1 MSHSSETRIFTAPAA
16 SVPPRV
22 ASVEDYEA
30 LAHGPGALACARTD
44 KLHHVFGSTRSG
56 YAIYFFAELLAAFDF
71 PALTF
76 LTDSGQ
82 QYAFEG
88 EYGTTLVEVL
98 DAEKQRAVIV
108 QMNALF
114 AALRANPTIA
124 YEAENFGHLCDG
136 DIEKALARDYV
147 SGRPYADT
155 EVYGD
160 EGDTADYLF
169 TYLRSVLKVVENALD
184 EGLVVIFS
192 AEL

>member
-1 MSHSSETRIFTAPAA
+1 MSHTSETRIFSAPAA
-16 SVPPRV
+16 SVPPV
-22 ASVEDYEA
+22 LSSADDYEA
-30 LAHGPGALACARTD
+30 LARGPGALACARTD

-56 YAIYFFAELLAAFDF
+56 YAIYYFGNILAAFDF
-71 PALTF
+71 PALSF

-82 QYAFEG
+82 RYAFEG

-98 DAEKQRAVIV
+98 DADKQRAVIT

-114 AALRANPTIA
+114 DALKANPMIA
-124 YEAENFGHLCDG
+124 YEAEDFGHLSED

-147 SGRPYADT
+147 SASPYADT
-155 EVYGD
+155 NVWGD

-184 EGLVVIFS
+184 EGLLVIFS
-192 AEL
+192 AEM

>member
-16 SVPPRV
+16 SIRSPL
-22 ASVEDYEA
+22 ASAEDYEA
-30 LAHGPGALACARTD
+30 LAHGPGAVACARTD
-44 KLHHVFGSTRSG
+44 KLHHIFGSTRSG
-56 YAIYFFAELLAAFDF
+56 YAIYYFGDILANFDF

-98 DAEKQRAVIV
+98 DAQKQRAVIE

-114 AALRANPTIA
+114 AALRADPSIA
-124 YEAENFGHLCDG
+124 YDAETFGHLSDG
-136 DIEKALARDYV
+136 DIENALARDYV

-155 EVYGD
+155 QVYGD

-169 TYLRSVLKVVENALD
+169 TYLRSVLKVVENALE
-184 EGLVVIFS
+184 EGLLVIYS
-192 AEL
+192 AEM

>member
-1 MSHSSETRIFTAPAA
+1 MSHTSETRIFSAPAA
-16 SVPPRV
+16 SVPPV
-22 ASVEDYEA
+22 LSSADDYEA
-30 LAHGPGALACARTD
+30 LARGPGALACARTD

-56 YAIYFFAELLAAFDF
+56 YAIYYFGNILAAFDF
-71 PALTF
+71 PALSF

-98 DAEKQRAVIV
+98 DADKQRAVIT

-114 AALRANPTIA
+114 DALKANPMIA
-124 YEAENFGHLCDG
+124 YEAEDFGHLSED

-147 SGRPYADT
+147 SASPYADT
-155 EVYGD
+155 NVWGD

-184 EGLVVIFS
+184 EGLLVIFS
-192 AEL
+192 AEM